1 MNPVKQAKQYILTD
15 TVHSQCEE
23 EKEYAIWVLSKVTSD
38 KDAGF
43 RIDVDGKAIDKEKL
57 LWKAVSTRTLP
68 RHLYG
73 IPLEIT

>member
-57 LWKAVSTRTLP
+57 YR
-68 RHLYG
+68 REYEG
-73 IPLEIT
+73 RNI

>member
-23 EKEYAIWVLSKVTSD
+23 ENEYTIWVLSKVTSD

-57 LWKAVSTRTLP
+57 YR
-68 RHLYG
+68 REYEG
-73 IPLEIT
+73 RNI

>member
-23 EKEYAIWVLSKVTSD
+23 ENEYAIWVLSKVTSD

-57 LWKAVSTRTLP
+57 YR
-68 RHLYG
+68 REYEG
-73 IPLEIT
+73 RNI